1 MTLATLRA
9 TIDGFNADKAPRL
22 AAAIAYSTIF
32 SIAPLFVV
40 LIAVATS
47 VLGKHAD
54 VESQLLAIVSKN
66 AGASAAKTVQDI
78 VRANIAKPHQGLIAQ
93 VIAWIVFAIGA
104 SGLFSSLQDSLNAVW
119 GVEATKGGWQRLVR
133 DRMAAFGMILVVGF
147 LLLVTFIANG
157 IVAVVSTDFGHF
169 VPFVGDPRL
178 LAVVEQLL
186 SLGVVTVI
194 FALIYKVLPDVN
206 VSWGSVWFGAIVT
219 AILFTVGEYLIS
231 LYFAYAGV
239 ASAYG
244 AAGSLLVAL
253 LWIYYSALILLL
265 GAEFTKVHAK
275 RARLVVPSL
284 IRTTLDRPAGADPRH
299 SVDKPA

>member
-47 VLGKHAD
+47 ILGKSAN
-54 VESQLLAIVSKN
+54 VEHQLIDIVQKN
-66 AGASAAKTVQDI
+66 AGDAAAKTVADI
-78 VRANIAKPHQGLIAQ
+78 VRTNIEKPHQGLVAQ
-93 VIAWIVFAIGA
+93 ILAWIAFAFGA
-104 SGLFSSLQDSLNAVW
+104 SGLFASLQDSLNAVW

-133 DRMAAFGMILVVGF
+133 DRVASFGMIVVVGF

-157 IVAVVSTDFGHF
+157 LVAVVTSDVAKYARF
-169 VPFVGDPRL
+169 VSDPRL
-178 LAVVEQLL
+178 LALVEQLL
-186 SLGVVTVI
+186 SLAIVTVI

-206 VSWGSVWFGAIVT
+206 VSWGSVWFGAIAT
-219 AILFTVGEYLIS
+219 AILFTIGEYLIG

-253 LWIYYSALILLL
+253 LWIYYSAMILLL

-275 RARLVVPSL
+275 RARLAVPSL
-284 IRTTLDRPAGADPRH
+284 IRATLDRPAGSDPRQP
-299 SVDKPA
+299 VDKPA

>member
-32 SIAPLFVV
+32 SIAPLFVL

-47 VLGKHAD
+47 ILGKNAN
-54 VESQLLAIVSKN
+54 VEDHLIAIVQQN
-66 AGASAAKTVQDI
+66 AGAAAAKTVADI
-78 VRANIAKPHQGLIAQ
+78 VRANIEKPHQGLIAQ
-93 VIAWIVFAIGA
+93 ILAWIAFVVGA

-119 GVEATKGGWQRLVR
+119 GVEAIKGGWQRLVI
-133 DRMAAFGMILVVGF
+133 DRLVSFGMIIVIGF
-147 LLLVTFIANG
+147 LLLVTFVASG
-157 IVAVVSTDFGHF
+157 VVTIVTSDFAHLI
-169 VPFVGDPRL
+169 PFASDPRL
-178 LAVVEQLL
+178 LALADQLL
-186 SLGVVTVI
+186 NVAIVTVV

-206 VSWGSVWFGAIVT
+206 VSWGSVWFGAIAT
-219 AILFTVGEYLIS
+219 AVLFTIGEYLIS

-284 IRTTLDRPAGADPRH
+284 IRATIDRPAGSDPRKA
-299 SVDKPA
+299 S